1 MRTSLND
8 RKASFKLL
16 GFDTLY
22 AIIAEVPVGDG
33 EVKHVKSP
41 RWLINMTKAF
51 PLSLQSFF
59 DVSIF
64 SHAAF
69 RTFIEPA
76 VGRQT
81 IVSIVPGPS

>member
-41 RWLINMTKAF
+41 R
-51 PLSLQSFF
+51 
-59 DVSIF
+59 
-64 SHAAF
+64 
-69 RTFIEPA
+69 
-76 VGRQT
+76 
-81 IVSIVPGPS
+81 